1 MTIPEKY
8 DKQVTGIL
16 SGLLLPLFVALIVFL
31 FSKGTPGLHSW
42 LRRIVEADIITHIIT
57 LCVFPNVLLFMLFN
71 YFDMLRA
78 SKGILGITIVWA
90 AIVFVVKF
98 LL

>member
-8 DKQVTGIL
+8 DKQITGIL
-16 SGLLLPLFVALIVFL
+16 SGLILPILIALIVFL
-31 FSKGTPGLHSW
+31 FAKGDPSLHSW
-42 LRRIVEADIITHIIT
+42 LRRIAEADIVTHVIT
-57 LCVFPNVLLFMLFN
+57 LCVFPNVLLFLLFN

-90 AIVFVVKF
+90 AIVFGVKF